1 MESRILS
8 LKKIFFNCKQITSRS
23 NHTIIITIDFL
34 ICISGKGNYSIND
47 TGNIWKEQQQKLDLY
62 LALHTEFERNE
73 WHDIKNKIT
82 ETPEDKGDEL

>member
-1 MESRILS
+1 M
-8 LKKIFFNCKQITSRS
+8 
-23 NHTIIITIDFL
+23 
-34 ICISGKGNYSIND
+34 GKGNYSIND

-62 LALHTEFERNE
+62 LALHTEFKRNE